1 MNGRHFAVCGIVE
14 IGGKILLVR
23 HTYGTAKGRILVP
36 GGYVREG
43 ECLTGLLSV
52 RYTRK
57 RALFAKH
64 VLLRHWKCVPS
75 GGALCL

>member
-36 GGYVREG
+36 GGYGRN
-43 ECLTGLLSV
+43 
-52 RYTRK
+52 
-57 RALFAKH
+57 A
-64 VLLRHWKCVPS
+64 
-75 GGALCL
+75 